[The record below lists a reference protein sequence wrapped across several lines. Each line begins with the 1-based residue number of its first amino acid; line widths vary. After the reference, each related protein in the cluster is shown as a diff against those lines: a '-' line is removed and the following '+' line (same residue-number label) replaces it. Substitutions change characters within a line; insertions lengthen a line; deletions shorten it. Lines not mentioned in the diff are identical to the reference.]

1 MEIWQEWALELED
14 VYAVDREGETDEYSR
29 YRTSL
34 DNRMLLWHGK
44 VFHILS
50 LVSREH
56 FEEVLTSK
64 FGMVMVLE
72 TSFSLYCIEGQFEL
86 EGLWLEM

>member
-1 MEIWQEWALELED
+1 
-14 VYAVDREGETDEYSR
+14 
-29 YRTSL
+29 
-34 DNRMLLWHGK
+34 MLLWHGK

-86 EGLWLEM
+86 EGL